1 MSLAVC
7 LFLYGFAVTT
17 LAPRLLAQL
26 TRGGIAPGFGLA
38 AWLSAICSVAGS
50 WAAAVIILG
59 VDVVRDWAEPS
70 RPVWASCYSELHD
83 AATGSYGGLVQGGLL
98 ALAAFVTLAAAVLL
112 LRVIRSLARARS
124 STHEHARMARVAG
137 RHDSGLDAVVLDLS
151 EPAAYCVAGK
161 PHTVVITRGALSAL
175 DDRHLAAVLAH
186 ERAHLA
192 GHHHLLL
199 ALTRGLA
206 ATFSRIGLFTLGAAE
221 VARLV
226 EMCADDVAAREHG
239 HSTVLQA
246 LLALSGVAD
255 GPTRSLSATAVG
267 LATRVERLTAPSEA
281 ALRTRARLLL
291 VAATTLVTL
300 GPLITV
306 LLAAIG
312 IAICAPTTA

>member
-26 TRGGIAPGFGLA
+26 TRGGIAPGFGLV
-38 AWLSAICSVAGS
+38 AWVSAICSVAGS
-50 WAAAVIILG
+50 WAAAVIILA

-70 RPVWASCYSELHD
+70 RPVWSSCYSQLHD
-83 AATGSYGGLVQGGLL
+83 AATGSYGGVVQGGLI

-112 LRVIRSLARARS
+112 LRVIRSLVRARS

-192 GHHHLLL
+192 GRHHLLL

-206 ATFSRIGLFTLGAAE
+206 ATFSRIELFTLGAAE

-226 EMCADDVAAREHG
+226 EMRADDVAAREHG
-239 HSTVLQA
+239 HRTVLQA

-255 GPTRSLSATAVG
+255 SPTGSLSATAVG
-267 LATRVERLTAPSEA
+267 LATRVERLTAPCET
-281 ALRTRARLLL
+281 ALRTRARRLLI
-291 VAATTLVTL
+291 AATTLVTL

-312 IAICAPTTA
+312 IAICAPITA